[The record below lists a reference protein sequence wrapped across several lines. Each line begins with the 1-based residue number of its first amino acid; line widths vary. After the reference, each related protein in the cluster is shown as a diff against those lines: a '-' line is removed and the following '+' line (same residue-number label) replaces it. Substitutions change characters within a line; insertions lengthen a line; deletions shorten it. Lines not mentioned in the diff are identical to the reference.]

1 MNRHHTRLSVLFII
15 WEVHGILPA
24 NHPRTAQVKSNAVGS
39 QEASALKAVR
49 GQLRAAGEGRELQK
63 RGPRIQFRR
72 LAGPRAQ
79 GCKGTRGSR
88 DPAGRDRKGGLQPG
102 APSPAGRRAGPSPR
116 PGLTPGRKSGSRGAG
131 ERGGTRLTG
140 GRGPAPLPGGRL
152 AGRRSGMEARAQAC
166 ADGGR
171 GSGASPPGL
180 HRQAR
185 PPGAPPSP
193 PLLRVPP
200 LHVPARPRGP
210 RALPRPARSSPAR
223 RPPPAARRSGRR
235 ASAAPAPPG
244 PGAAGGVAPPLRL
257 SGRSAGWRSSG
268 RPVAGLRA
276 ETPLGRPRSPPPLSR
291 VVPGAG
297 PPRAVALP
305 GAQSPRRLPLG
316 PSPLR
321 PSAPLR
327 HPGARPR
334 PGPGTA
340 LPPPA
345 RAVLPGLGV
354 WGRQTEG
361 RVVGVPRGGG
371 GVCV

>member
-88 DPAGRDRKGGLQPG
+88 DPAGRDRKGELQPG

-223 RPPPAARRSGRR
+223 RPPLRPPRFRRARSAGSWRRRRRRAAAPPLGALGRLAELWAAGGGPPRGNAPRPPAFPAAPLARSAGRR
-235 ASAAPAPPG
+235 AAPSRRPS
-244 PGAAGGVAPPLRL
+244 R
-257 SGRSAGWRSSG
+257 
-268 RPVAGLRA
+268 RPV
-276 ETPLGRPRSPPPLSR
+276 PSPPSAR
-291 VVPGAG
+291 AQ
-297 PPRAVALP
+297 PPPPV
-305 GAQSPRRLPLG
+305 
-316 PSPLR
+316 R
-321 PSAPLR
+321 PSAPPR
-327 HPGARPR
+327 RPTPAGSRNR
-334 PGPGTA
+334 PPS
-340 LPPPA
+340 A
-345 RAVLPGLGV
+345 RARRAARAWRLG
-354 WGRQTEG
+354 
-361 RVVGVPRGGG
+361 
-371 GVCV
+371 

>member
-223 RPPPAARRSGRR
+223 RPPPAAPAAALPPRPLRRVLAPPAASRRRSASRGARPAGGALGGRWR
-235 ASAAPAPPG
+235 ASA
-244 PGAAGGVAPPLRL
+244 RK
-257 SGRSAGWRSSG
+257 
-268 RPVAGLRA
+268 
-276 ETPLGRPRSPPPLSR
+276 
-291 VVPGAG
+291 
-297 PPRAVALP
+297 
-305 GAQSPRRLPLG
+305 
-316 PSPLR
+316 R
-321 PSAPLR
+321 PSA
-327 HPGARPR
+327 AR
-334 PGPGTA
+334 
-340 LPPPA
+340 
-345 RAVLPGLGV
+345 
-354 WGRQTEG
+354 
-361 RVVGVPRGGG
+361 VPRRPSRA
-371 GVCV
+371 